1 MAHDKEKVDKIFS
14 TKKCYECFEHLAL
27 DAVECPSCK
36 SRVGPVDRNGIAKKP
51 VDWISYV
58 IFVVA
63 FAALVLFV
71 WKVLL
76 K

>member
-1 MAHDKEKVDKIFS
+1 MAQQREKWEKLFS
-14 TKKCYECFEHLAL
+14 TKKCYECFEHVAL

-36 SRVGPVDRNGIAKKP
+36 SRLGLVDRNGIAKKP

-58 IFVVA
+58 VFLVA
-63 FAALVLFV
+63 LVALVLFV
-71 WKVLL
+71 WKILL